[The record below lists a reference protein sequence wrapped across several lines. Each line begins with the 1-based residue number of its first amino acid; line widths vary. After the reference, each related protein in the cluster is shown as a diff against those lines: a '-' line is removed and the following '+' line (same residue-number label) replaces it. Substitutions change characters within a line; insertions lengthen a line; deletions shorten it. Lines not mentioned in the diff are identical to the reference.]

1 MNHLFQLILL
11 FLMMGIFIEVPKASL
26 LTELPNEVATLTSQE
41 RADILNQIANFSYR
55 VLLEV
60 PEKGLT
66 LQRTSLEEVIAL
78 RKWLQAR
85 QQPLFQLQALVLR
98 EGVDRAI
105 INELLREDLTKSG
118 FKTHTPFKIGSFNS
132 HLLESLLHLNEFSE
146 SAAIKYAVSLEGKMT
161 NFCRQQNYPLEIYT
175 NGLILRE
182 LPSEREMEFYQI
194 KETFLPQLQPISVSQ
209 IGDILLTRTLIAI
222 DKARDVRLSA
232 QIYATRSGFPRNYK
246 ELAKIIKAELQKDTR
261 IRISTKSPNHDI
273 YVRDTLADYAEENE
287 LDYGLKLT
295 IMFYPFLVDNTLIP
309 DVYQKAMD
317 KFFTYLYEEPIKL
330 GQWLKFAEDQEKQ
343 EGEGKLE
350 EPEGQ
355 EK

>member
-1 MNHLFQLILL
+1 
-11 FLMMGIFIEVPKASL
+11 MMGIFIEVPKASL

-175 NGLILRE
+175 NGLILVE
-182 LPSEREMEFYQI
+182 LPEVIEMEFYPI
-194 KETFLPQLQPISVSQ
+194 KEAFLPQREPISVSQ
-209 IGDILLTRTLIAI
+209 IGDILLTWTLIAI
-222 DKARDVRLSA
+222 DEARDVRLSA
-232 QIYATRSGFPRNYK
+232 QIYVARGGFPNTRQ
-246 ELAKIIKAELQKDTR
+246 ELAKIIKAELQNKDIR
-261 IRISTKSPNHDI
+261 IRMTTGSLYEDFH
-273 YVRDTLADYAEENE
+273 VRDTLADYAEKDA
-287 LDYGLKLT
+287 LDYGLTLT

-309 DVYQKAMD
+309 EVYQKAM
-317 KFFTYLYEEPIKL
+317 KKLSYLFKKRIIKL
-330 GQWLKFAEDQEKQ
+330 GQWLKFAEDFAEDQEKQ
-343 EGEGKLE
+343 EEQGKPE
-350 EPEGQ
+350 EPEKPEKPEGQ